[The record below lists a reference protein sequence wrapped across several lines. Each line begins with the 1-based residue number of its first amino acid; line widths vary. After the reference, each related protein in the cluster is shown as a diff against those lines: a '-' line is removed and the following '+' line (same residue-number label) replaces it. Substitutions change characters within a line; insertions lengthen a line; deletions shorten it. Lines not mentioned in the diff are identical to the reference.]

1 MYVGSRTDY
10 DKMGM
15 FYEWYFKKC
24 NNYQTLDIN
33 EPCDIKSDIT
43 NMKEIESESYDAILC
58 PSVLEHIKS
67 ADKAIK
73 EIERILKPGGA
84 LFFLLPT
91 TLGFHGYPHDYWRFR
106 IEDIIYILKNF
117 SLTKIQ
123 SVDLLKK

>member
-1 MYVGSRTDY
+1 
-10 DKMGM
+10 MGM

-24 NNYQTLDIN
+24 NIQTLDIN

-73 EIERILKPGGA
+73 EIERILKPEEH
-84 LFFLLPT
+84 FFYYLL
-91 TLGFHGYPHDYWRFR
+91 H
-106 IEDIIYILKNF
+106 
-117 SLTKIQ
+117 
-123 SVDLLKK
+123 